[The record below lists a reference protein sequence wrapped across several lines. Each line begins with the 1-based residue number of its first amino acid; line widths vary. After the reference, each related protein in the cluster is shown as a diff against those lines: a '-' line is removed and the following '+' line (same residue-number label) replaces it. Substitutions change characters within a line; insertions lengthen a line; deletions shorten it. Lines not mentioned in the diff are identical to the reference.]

1 MTVDTKQSMLQTW
14 LAEQYSSE
22 YADGRRCD
30 ELQYLQCK
38 LILKPDRFPSA
49 HVFRESAA
57 LVQRAAEATGIGY
70 HHTPKSQQRP
80 EVREVLFLDTGGFH
94 LYNNAFIVRRPIA
107 YQDGFAIGDPEI
119 VFKYRS
125 DDMTTAQGTDVRPSI
140 SGKYKIKFKLEGMP
154 LKEHIGGM
162 RPLMSHN

>member
-1 MTVDTKQSMLQTW
+1 MTVDTKESMLQTW

-38 LILKPDRFPSA
+38 LILKPDRFTSA
-49 HVFRESAA
+49 HVFKEYAA

-80 EVREVLFLDTGGFH
+80 EVREGLFLDTGGFH
-94 LYNNAFIVRRPIA
+94 LYNNAFILRPRIPYA
-107 YQDGFAIGDPEI
+107 HGFPTGCPEI
-119 VFKYRS
+119 VFKYRIAAIAQAQRVAARPP
-125 DDMTTAQGTDVRPSI
+125 TATS
-140 SGKYKIKFKLEGMP
+140 
-154 LKEHIGGM
+154 
-162 RPLMSHN
+162 